1 MKAILFSIF
10 TIVLTTSLIAQ
21 SGAIA
26 LPEMNILYRG
36 WNNKIVPM
44 IPFNEELIL
53 ELDGATADTATWT
66 DAYGNNFKG
75 YYVKVSSSANVVTIR
90 VNGKSENG
98 TIQNHG
104 VFKYKVKAFPKAQL
118 QGTSISK
125 AYGFRAVVS
134 MGPDSP
140 FTGVSF
146 NVIGG
151 QIMVG
156 NEMPEMF
163 SGNIIPASLIENA
176 KPGQNV
182 AIEITYRRSGSTVNN
197 VASCLLKVVP

>member
-1 MKAILFSIF
+1 
-10 TIVLTTSLIAQ
+10 
-21 SGAIA
+21 
-26 LPEMNILYRG
+26 
-36 WNNKIVPM
+36 
-44 IPFNEELIL
+44 
-53 ELDGATADTATWT
+53 
-66 DAYGNNFKG
+66 
-75 YYVKVSSSANVVTIR
+75 
-90 VNGKSENG
+90 
-98 TIQNHG
+98 
-104 VFKYKVKAFPKAQL
+104 
-118 QGTSISK
+118 
-125 AYGFRAVVS
+125 